1 MPPRLKFAVNARA
14 LRSPITGI
22 GRYLRGLMREVER
35 ADRFAPDYFC
45 SLRWGRSLDL
55 APLRGAG
62 PGAGGRM
69 PQMLRSLRP
78 LVRTVER
85 INFVSGLR
93 WRDFAFYFEPAYL
106 PFATPLPTVITIHDL
121 SHLRHPE
128 THPADRVRELER
140 GLPAAIKRAD
150 RILTVSDFT
159 RREVIDVFGVDPD
172 RIVTTPLGVEPR
184 FFPRNRNETARLL
197 TELRLTH
204 RQYFLAVGTLEPRK
218 NILTTVAAHARL
230 PARIRNA
237 YPLVVAGMTG
247 WRTHAIT
254 RGLEAAQSRGD
265 VRLLGHVGD
274 DLLPLLYG
282 GAAMLSYPSIYE
294 GFGLPPLEA
303 MASGVPVAVSNRASL
318 PEVVGD
324 TGILL
329 EPEDVDGLT
338 AAMLRI
344 VDDADFAHDLAVRG
358 LARAKPF
365 TWERCAALT
374 MQSWDSLLGTG

>member
-85 INFVSGLR
+85 INFASGLR

-303 MASGVPVAVSNRASL
+303 MACGAPVITTNNSSL

-324 TGILL
+324 AALIVDAH
-329 EPEDVDGLT
+329 DVD
-338 AAMLRI
+338 AIANAMLQVASDPSAREN
-344 VDDADFAHDLAVRG
+344 LRQRG
-358 LARAKPF
+358 LARAKFF
-365 TWERCAALT
+365 TWRRTAEQTLAVYEKAL
-374 MQSWDSLLGTG
+374 G

>member
-85 INFVSGLR
+85 INFASGLR

>member
-55 APLRGAG
+55 APLQGAS

-69 PQMLRSLRP
+69 PQALRSLRP
-78 LVRTVER
+78 LVRAVER
-85 INFVSGLR
+85 INFSAGLR
-93 WRDFAFYFEPAYL
+93 WRDFAFYFEPAYI

-128 THPADRVRELER
+128 THPVDRVRELDR
-140 GLPAAIKRAD
+140 ALPAAIKRAD

-159 RREVIDVFGVDPD
+159 RREVIEVFGVDAD

-184 FFPRNRNETARLL
+184 FFPRTRDQTAGLL
-197 TELRLTH
+197 AGLRLTH
-204 RQYFLAVGTLEPRK
+204 RRYFLAVGTLEPRK

-230 PARIRNA
+230 PTRIRAA
-237 YPLVVAGMTG
+237 YPLVVAGMKG

-254 RGLEAAQSRGD
+254 RGLELAQSRGD
-265 VRLLGHVGD
+265 VRLLGHVSD
-274 DLLPLLYG
+274 EQLPLLYA
-282 GAAMLSYPSIYE
+282 GATMLSYPSIYE

-303 MASGVPVAVSNRASL
+303 MASGVPVAASDRASM

-324 TGILL
+324 AGILL
-329 EPEDVDGLT
+329 EPDDVEGLT
-338 AAMLRI
+338 STMLRI
-344 VDDADFAHDLAVRG
+344 VDDAAFAHDLALRG

-374 MQSWDSLLGTG
+374 MQSWESVLAAG